1 MVSPALER
9 LPLLPGAAAKGQE
22 GPSRTWKMRPAAAGE
37 CNPPPEGGG
46 KGGPPGTEE
55 SPPCPSWDPP
65 RGARGGGGTRKVFCL
80 GIKDARSESSRG
92 ASGLK
97 FRPPSL
103 LSPPVPACPLRV
115 QGEEKG
121 GTSDCDALP
130 GRQAVA
136 ERS

>member
-46 KGGPPGTEE
+46 KGGPRHGGVAPSAFLGPATRSQSGGRYEE
-55 SPPCPSWDPP
+55 GLLFGDQGCAKRIQP
-65 RGARGGGGTRKVFCL
+65 RREWAEV
-80 GIKDARSESSRG
+80 SS
-92 ASGLK
+92 AL
-97 FRPPSL
+97 
-103 LSPPVPACPLRV
+103 PPVPACPLRV